1 MKLLR
6 ARLYE
11 NERMEAQRER
21 REQRTLQIGGGERSE
36 KIRTYN
42 YPQDRVTDHRLGISI
57 HGVLEL
63 LEGQTLLNELIEKLR
78 LQEKAQALGTLS
90 DSTVRTE

>member
-1 MKLLR
+1 
-6 ARLYE
+6 
-11 NERMEAQRER
+11 MEAQRER
-21 REQRTLQIGGGERSE
+21 RQQRTIQIGGGERSE

-63 LEGQTLLNELIEKLR
+63 MEGQTLLNELIQKLR
-78 LQEKAQALGTLS
+78 LQEKAHALGTL
-90 DSTVRTE
+90 TLH

>member
-11 NERMEAQRER
+11 NERMEAHRER
-21 REQRTLQIGGGERSE
+21 RVQRTLQIGGGE

-42 YPQDRVTDHRLGISI
+42 YLQDRVTDHRLGISI
-57 HGVLEL
+57 YGVLEL
-63 LEGQTLLNELIEKLR
+63 MAGRTLLNELIQKLR
-78 LQEKAQALGTLS
+78 LQEKAHAIGTLTEKLS
-90 DSTVRTE
+90 NVR

>member
-21 REQRTLQIGGGERSE
+21 RVQRTLQMDGE

-42 YPQDRVTDHRLGISI
+42 YLQDRVTDHRLGISI

-63 LEGQTLLNELIEKLR
+63 MAGRTLLNELIQKLR
-78 LQEKAQALGTLS
+78 LQEKAHALRTL
-90 DSTVRTE
+90 TEKLSNDR

>member
-1 MKLLR
+1 MKLLQ

-21 REQRTLQIGGGERSE
+21 CEQRTLQIGSGERSE

-57 HGVLEL
+57 YGVLEL
-63 LEGQTLLNELIEKLR
+63 MAGQTLLNELIEKLR
-78 LQEKAQALGTLS
+78 LQEKAHALSGLTNKS
-90 DSTVRTE
+90 SKV

>member
-1 MKLLR
+1 
-6 ARLYE
+6 
-11 NERMEAQRER
+11 MEAQRER

-57 HGVLEL
+57 HGVMEL
-63 LEGQTLLNELIEKLR
+63 LAGQTLLNELIQKLR
-78 LQEKAQALGTLS
+78 LQEKAHALGTIAEKPS
-90 DSTVRTE
+90 NVR

>member
-1 MKLLR
+1 
-6 ARLYE
+6 
-11 NERMEAQRER
+11 MEAHRER
-21 REQRTLQIGGGERSE
+21 RQQRTIQIGGGERSE

-63 LEGQTLLNELIEKLR
+63 MEGQTLLNELIQKLR
-78 LQEKAQALGTLS
+78 LQEKAHALGTL
-90 DSTVRTE
+90 TL

>member
-6 ARLYE
+6 AKLYE

-21 REQRTLQIGGGERSE
+21 RVQRTLQISGGE
-36 KIRTYN
+36 KVRTYN

-57 HGVLEL
+57 YGVLEL
-63 LEGQTLLNELIEKLR
+63 MAGRTLLNELIQKLR
-78 LQEKAQALGTLS
+78 LQEKAHAIGTLTEKLS
-90 DSTVRTE
+90 NVR